1 MIKYNRLLHKENDN
15 LKEENARLSHLIHLA
30 QERIKE
36 LSGNLQKNQVNV
48 MPTITVCN
56 DLMETSSSKRNE
68 RVTSSF
74 ASAGQ
79 LQLSSPALCL
89 CDGPFIAAG
98 ETNGSISLWSAS
110 QNIPIKATN
119 NTLFRFSSETSV
131 TSNSD
136 LKLSAPNPL
145 SKASEPLT
153 GHQDPITSVHWLNS
167 DTISSASL
175 DSTIRIW
182 DIQKS
187 TSQIFQISIPAVSH
201 AILDNSILAVTC
213 SKSIFSVDMR
223 EGKPNEI
230 TLNDDSAI
238 TSVAS
243 TSLGLLLGTSDGSIL
258 LYDPR
263 INKVYQKLQIS
274 VAKLPIS
281 KISGHDS
288 VTVTSFDG
296 IVRLI
301 GNELP
306 LFVEKEFSRAS
317 INGSIIGSCCVPL
330 ANRDDFIISGSN
342 IGKAIVFSSSDT
354 VKTLSHVG
362 GIVHDCVPLK
372 KFVGSFVT
380 CDSAGYLVMW
390 ARSFD
395 QSLA

>member
-56 DLMETSSSKRNE
+56 DLNETSSKRNE
-68 RVTSSF
+68 RVTSNF

-79 LQLSSPALCL
+79 IQLSSPALSL
-89 CDGPFIAAG
+89 CDGTFIAAG

-110 QNIPIKATN
+110 QNFPIKTTN
-119 NTLFRFSSETSV
+119 NTLFRFSSESSIIS
-131 TSNSD
+131 SNPD
-136 LKLSAPNPL
+136 IKPSAPNPL

-153 GHQDPITSVHWLNS
+153 DHQDAVTSVHWINAS
-167 DTISSASL
+167 TISSVSL

-187 TSQIFQISIPAVSH
+187 TSQSFSISIPSISH
-201 AILDNSILAVTC
+201 AVLENLILAVTC
-213 SKSIFSVDMR
+213 TKSIFSVDIR

-230 TLNDDSAI
+230 TLNENSTV

-243 TSLGLLLGTSDGSIL
+243 TSLGLLMGTSEGAIL

-263 INKVYQKLQIS
+263 INKIYQKLQIS
-274 VAKLPIS
+274 TAKLPIS
-281 KISGHDS
+281 KISGYDS

-306 LFVEKEFSRAS
+306 LFVEKEFSRS
-317 INGSIIGSCCVPL
+317 PTNGLIIGSCCVPL
-330 ANRDDFIISGSN
+330 ANRDDFIISGSS

-354 VKTLSHVG
+354 VKTLPHVG
-362 GIVHDCVPLK
+362 GIVYDCEPLQ

-380 CDSAGYLVMW
+380 CDSAGNLVMW

>member
-56 DLMETSSSKRNE
+56 DLNETSSKRNE
-68 RVTSSF
+68 RVTSNF

-79 LQLSSPALCL
+79 IQLSSPALSL
-89 CDGPFIAAG
+89 CDGTFIAAG

-110 QNIPIKATN
+110 QNFPIKTTN
-119 NTLFRFSSETSV
+119 NTLFRFSSETSI
-131 TSNSD
+131 TSSD
-136 LKLSAPNPL
+136 IKPSTPNPL

-153 GHQDPITSVHWLNS
+153 GHQDPVTSIQWINS
-167 DTISSASL
+167 NTLSSVSL
-175 DSTIRIW
+175 DSTIKIW

-187 TSQIFQISIPAVSH
+187 TSQSYSISIPAVSH
-201 AILDNSILAVTC
+201 AIFDSSILAVTC
-213 SKSIFSVDMR
+213 TKSIFSVDMR

-230 TLNDDSAI
+230 ALDDDSPI
-238 TSVAS
+238 TSIQS
-243 TSLGLLLGTSDGSIL
+243 TSLGLLMGTSKGAIF

-263 INKVYQKLQIS
+263 VNKIYQKLQIS
-274 VAKLPIS
+274 AAKLPIS
-281 KISGHDS
+281 KISGYDS

-306 LFVEKEFSRAS
+306 LFVEKEYSRTP
-317 INGSIIGSCCVPL
+317 INGLIIGSCCVPL
-330 ANRDDFIISGSN
+330 ANRDDFIITGSN
-342 IGKAIVFSSSDT
+342 IGKAIVFSSTDT
-354 VKTLSHVG
+354 VKTLPHVG
-362 GIVHDCVPLK
+362 GIVYDCVPLK

-395 QSLA
+395 QSLV

>member
-56 DLMETSSSKRNE
+56 DLNETSSKRNE
-68 RVTSSF
+68 RVTSNF

-79 LQLSSPALCL
+79 IQLSSPALSL
-89 CDGPFIAAG
+89 CDGTFIAAG

-110 QNIPIKATN
+110 QNFPIKTTN
-119 NTLFRFSSETSV
+119 NTLFRFSSETSI
-131 TSNSD
+131 TSSD
-136 LKLSAPNPL
+136 IKPSTPNPL

-153 GHQDPITSVHWLNS
+153 GHQDPVTSIQWINS
-167 DTISSASL
+167 NTLSSVSL
-175 DSTIRIW
+175 DSTIKIW

-187 TSQIFQISIPAVSH
+187 TSQSFSISIPAVSH
-201 AILDNSILAVTC
+201 AIFDSSILAVTC
-213 SKSIFSVDMR
+213 TKSIFSVDMR

-230 TLNDDSAI
+230 ALDDDSPI
-238 TSVAS
+238 TSIQS
-243 TSLGLLLGTSDGSIL
+243 TSLGLLMGTSKGAIF

-263 INKVYQKLQIS
+263 VNKIYQKLQIS
-274 VAKLPIS
+274 AAKLPIS
-281 KISGHDS
+281 KISGYDS

-306 LFVEKEFSRAS
+306 LFVEKEYSRTP
-317 INGSIIGSCCVPL
+317 INGLIIGSCCVPL
-330 ANRDDFIISGSN
+330 ANRDDFIITGSN
-342 IGKAIVFSSSDT
+342 IGKAIVFSSTDT
-354 VKTLSHVG
+354 VKTLPHVG
-362 GIVHDCVPLK
+362 GIVYDCVPLK

-395 QSLA
+395 QSLV

>member
-15 LKEENARLSHLIHLA
+15 LKEENARFSHLIHLA

-56 DLMETSSSKRNE
+56 DLNETSSKRNE
-68 RVTSSF
+68 RVTSNF

-79 LQLSSPALCL
+79 IQLSSPALSL
-89 CDGPFIAAG
+89 CDGTFIAAG

-110 QNIPIKATN
+110 QNFPIKTTN
-119 NTLFRFSSETSV
+119 NTLFRFSSETSI
-131 TSNSD
+131 TSSD
-136 LKLSAPNPL
+136 IKPSTPNPL

-153 GHQDPITSVHWLNS
+153 GHQDPVTSIQWINS
-167 DTISSASL
+167 NTLSSVSL
-175 DSTIRIW
+175 DSTIKIW

-187 TSQIFQISIPAVSH
+187 TSQSYSISIPAVSH
-201 AILDNSILAVTC
+201 AIFDSSILAVTC
-213 SKSIFSVDMR
+213 TKSIFSVDMR

-230 TLNDDSAI
+230 ALDDDSPI
-238 TSVAS
+238 TSIQS
-243 TSLGLLLGTSDGSIL
+243 TSLGLLMGTSKGAIF

-263 INKVYQKLQIS
+263 VNKIYQKLQIS
-274 VAKLPIS
+274 AAKLPIS
-281 KISGHDS
+281 KISGYDS

-306 LFVEKEFSRAS
+306 LFVEKEYSRTP
-317 INGSIIGSCCVPL
+317 INGLIIGSCCVPL
-330 ANRDDFIISGSN
+330 ANRDDFIITGSN
-342 IGKAIVFSSSDT
+342 IGKAIVFSSTDT
-354 VKTLSHVG
+354 VKTLPHVG
-362 GIVHDCVPLK
+362 GIVYDCVPLK

-395 QSLA
+395 QSLV